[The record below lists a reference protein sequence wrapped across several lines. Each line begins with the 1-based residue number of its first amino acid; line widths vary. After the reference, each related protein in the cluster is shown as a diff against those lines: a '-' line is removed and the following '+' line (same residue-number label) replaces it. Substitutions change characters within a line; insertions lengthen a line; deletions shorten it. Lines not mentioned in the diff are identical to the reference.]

1 MVDNKSQIC
10 YNNGLKRNKEFC
22 MKVGQ
27 SYTTKMGGTVTI
39 TKTGLVHRAGAG
51 AYSGRLAET
60 NTNVVAYDTPK
71 RGRGRPRKNA

>member
-1 MVDNKSQIC
+1 MNKT
-10 YNNGLKRNKEFC
+10 
-22 MKVGQ
+22 
-27 SYTTKMGGTVTI
+27 YTTKAGGTVTI
-39 TKTGLVHRAGAG
+39 TPTGLIHRAATG